1 MNAQQEAMNN
11 RLRDAAEQIAET
23 LQKTTELLQEAKQ
36 PLIQRHEELC
46 QAYADAEDRVQ
57 AAPEGSTEQ
66 RYAEAERDLY
76 NAWIARG
83 RTRRDKMR
91 TAQNGDLRKQRNQR
105 HRDASG
111 ERNRNH
117 IEDTYNN
124 RTTDAPEEGNDLGPF
139 ITRATAALR
148 RSQNPAIPSPRG
160 TQERSRNH
168 SRSGATKTDEHRT
181 EATTGDHPTRAEP
194 QHTKPGDQRKP

>member
-57 AAPEGSTEQ
+57 AAPAGSTEQ

-76 NAWIARG
+76 NAWIARVKDALG
-83 RTRRDKMR
+83 EIRCAQHRMEIYASNATRDTEM
-91 TAQNGDLRKQRNQR
+91 LP
-105 HRDASG
+105 
-111 ERNRNH
+111 ERV
-117 IEDTYNN
+117 
-124 RTTDAPEEGNDLGPF
+124 A
-139 ITRATAALR
+139 
-148 RSQNPAIPSPRG
+148 
-160 TQERSRNH
+160 
-168 SRSGATKTDEHRT
+168 
-181 EATTGDHPTRAEP
+181 EAG
-194 QHTKPGDQRKP
+194 K